1 MLLMSG
7 VNKGGIET
15 AAVDLVAH
23 ANMLEKFSVDVKGI
37 LLNKVY
43 NQDIFDNI
51 VPYIKNNSNVDE
63 IFSVGKLKL
72 KTRGFTPEIQIRYDL
87 FTKAALDLVEES
99 IDIEKIAN
107 MAQEVKFN
115 RIIPFN
121 EIKDKVI

>member
-1 MLLMSG
+1 MLS
-7 VNKGGIET
+7 
-15 AAVDLVAH
+15 
-23 ANMLEKFSVDVKGI
+23 KFNVDVKGI

-43 NQDIFDNI
+43 NESIFENV

-63 IFSVGKLKL
+63 VLSVGKLKL
-72 KTRGFTPEIQIRYDL
+72 ETRGFTPEIEIRYDL

-99 IDIEKIAN
+99 LDIDKIAK

-115 RIIPFN
+115 RIIPFE